1 MTEEQYNKAQPL
13 IQSLSEKKS
22 ELGRVND
29 LLANATGNTQ
39 VKINTRWI
47 VNLPSVA
54 LKGFAQQRKVQ
65 LQQEISDLE
74 TQLGN
79 L

>member
-65 LQQEISDLE
+65 LQQEIADLE